1 MLCEK
6 SGFGKIL
13 DTIVQRLC
21 KGFNKGTAAGRAGF
35 VKLHAVYG
43 LVFDLDT
50 FHILAADI
58 QDTVYLRIKESGGI
72 VMRYGLYLSFVQH
85 QGRFDQ
91 GFPISGRTGVSDLGS
106 FRKLGIDFLD
116 GLDRG
121 SQGAS
126 VVIAV
131 ERVQQ
136 GAVFSNKSRFG
147 GGRTGV
153 NTQVAVSF
161 VCRKIPGLYIVL
173 ALAAVKFFIV
183 FLCGEERLH
192 TADLKIHFNGSP
204 QPVSHGSYRHA
215 FGVRLYIEG
224 RADSCKQ
231 MRIFRHNGVFLVQL

>member
-1 MLCEK
+1 
-6 SGFGKIL
+6 
-13 DTIVQRLC
+13 
-21 KGFNKGTAAGRAGF
+21 
-35 VKLHAVYG
+35 
-43 LVFDLDT
+43 
-50 FHILAADI
+50 
-58 QDTVYLRIKESGGI
+58 
-72 VMRYGLYLSFVQH
+72 MRYGLYLSFVQH

-121 SQGAS
+121 SQGAA

-136 GAVFSNKSRFG
+136 GAVFSHKSRFG

-161 VCRKIPGLYIVL
+161 VCRKISGLYIVL

-183 FLCGEERLH
+183 FLCSEERLH